1 MVSRNDEMPKP
12 EINLIG
18 KEEDEKKVSNASLNF
33 FLKVQRLFL
42 LQPAGLLKGIKTG
55 SKPNLK
61 TSMIV
66 DVFLGCMW
74 ILKISMISLS
84 AKKISAPPFGN
95 LTSEKEFMM
104 E

>member
-1 MVSRNDEMPKP
+1 MVSTKDEMPKP
-12 EINLIG
+12 DINLIG
-18 KEEDEKKVSNASLNF
+18 KEEDEKKVSKANLNF

-42 LQPAGLLKGIKTG
+42 LQPAGLLKGMKTG
-55 SKPNLK
+55 LKPNLK

-66 DVFLGCMW
+66 DVFLGCIW
-74 ILKISMISLS
+74 LLNISIISRS